1 MHSGTSLRMT
11 ALHSSKT
18 GKLLTKKQVAE
29 KLRCSTRTVE
39 NFAERG
45 IIPKVTLGAKMVR
58 FPEDGIDRIIGI
70 NTSNTLQ

>member
-1 MHSGTSLRMT
+1 MHTPR
-11 ALHSSKT
+11 T

-29 KLRCSTRTVE
+29 KLHCSTRTVE

-45 IIPKVTLGAKMVR
+45 IIPKVTLGTKMVR

-70 NTSNTLQ
+70 NTSSTIHDDRI